1 MTTRLG
7 WRGLLAAVVAGVSAF
22 SGAANAEAIVT
33 FLKKES
39 VEDGARMMVPEG
51 NCVLANNVWDPK
63 LTPEGFSQSIFLE
76 KRDGMIVPGWRWNA
90 PGKRSTVLS
99 MPEII
104 CGDKPWD
111 APLRLRS
118 EFPFR
123 AGAKRLQASFDI
135 DLKAEGRYDMAF
147 SLWAVSKLP
156 AVKENISLEIMIWTV
171 DAGVPHYGVKTGTF
185 QTGGMTF
192 DVYVKP
198 DQGVITGPDPFTW
211 KLVEFV
217 AQKPLLKGS
226 IDFGDMIDYLL
237 ERKLLARDH
246 YLTSLELGNEVSDGT
261 GAAEIRKLE
270 FSVR

>member
-1 MTTRLG
+1 MMTRLG
-7 WRGLLAAVVAGVSAF
+7 WSGLLAAVVAGVSAF
-22 SGAANAEAIVT
+22 SGAANAQTASATLVKEAA
-33 FLKKES
+33 
-39 VEDGARMMVPEG
+39 EDNARITVPATG
-51 NCVLANNVWDPK
+51 CVLANNVWDRSV
-63 LTPEGFSQSIFLE
+63 TPSDFSQAVFLE
-76 KRDGMIVPGWRWNA
+76 KRGDKVLPGWRWSA
-90 PGKRSTVLS
+90 PGERSAVLS

-111 APLRLRS
+111 TPLKLRP

-123 AGAKRLQASFDI
+123 AGERHLAADFDI

-171 DAGVPHYGVKTGTF
+171 DAGVPHYGIKTGTF

-217 AQKPLLKGS
+217 AQKPLRKGS
-226 IDFGDMIDYLL
+226 LDFTPFIDYLL
-237 ERKLLARDH
+237 DRRLLPLGH
-246 YLTSLELGNEVSDGT
+246 YLTNLELGTEVAE
-261 GAAEIRKLE
+261 GAGSLEIRKLE
-270 FSVR
+270 LSVR

>member
-1 MTTRLG
+1 MTMEWGRS
-7 WRGLLAAVVAGVSAF
+7 GLLAAVVVGVSAF
-22 SGAANAEAIVT
+22 SGVSNAQTASANFVKEAAADNARIT
-33 FLKKES
+33 
-39 VEDGARMMVPEG
+39 VPATG
-51 NCVLANNVWDPK
+51 CVLANNVWDPK
-63 LTPEGFSQSIFLE
+63 ATPAGFSQSVFLE
-76 KRDGMIVPGWRWNA
+76 KRGDETLPGWRWNA
-90 PGKRSTVLS
+90 PGERSAVLS

-111 APLRLRS
+111 TPLRLRS
-118 EFPFR
+118 EFPFH

-156 AVKENISLEIMIWTV
+156 AIKENISLEIMIWTV
-171 DAGVPHYGVKTGTF
+171 DAGVPHYGVKTSTF

-198 DQGVITGPDPFTW
+198 DQGVITGPDPFSW

-217 AQKPLLKGS
+217 ARKPLLKGS
-226 IDFGDMIDYLL
+226 IDFGDMIDFLL

-261 GAAEIRKLE
+261 GTVEIRKLE
-270 FSVR
+270 FNVR

>member
-1 MTTRLG
+1 MTKKWGRSD
-7 WRGLLAAVVAGVSAF
+7 LLAAVVAGVSAF
-22 SGAANAEAIVT
+22 SGAANAHTASATLVKEAA
-33 FLKKES
+33 
-39 VEDGARMMVPEG
+39 EDNARITVPEAG
-51 NCVLANNVWDPK
+51 CVLANNVWDPK
-63 LTPEGFSQSIFLE
+63 TTPAGFSQSVFLE
-76 KRDGMIVPGWRWNA
+76 KRADETLPGWRWNA
-90 PGKRSTVLS
+90 PGRRTTVLS

-118 EFPFR
+118 EFPFH

-171 DAGVPHYGVKTGTF
+171 DAGVPHYGIKTGTF

-226 IDFGDMIDYLL
+226 IDFGGMIDFLI
-237 ERKLLARDH
+237 ERKFLARDH